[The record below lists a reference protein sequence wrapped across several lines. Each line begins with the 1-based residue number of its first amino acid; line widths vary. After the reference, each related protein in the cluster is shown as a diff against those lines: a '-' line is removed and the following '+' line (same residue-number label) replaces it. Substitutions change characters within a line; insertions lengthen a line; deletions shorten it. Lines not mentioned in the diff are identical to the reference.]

1 MCQCLPA
8 GDGMVADGG
17 GGHGNL
23 GLPAG
28 DGVVAA
34 QGLSAAQGCHLC
46 LKKIKIM

>member
-23 GLPAG
+23 PAG
-28 DGVVAA
+28 DAVVAA
-34 QGLSAAQGCHLC
+34 QGLSAVQGCHLC
-46 LKKIKIM
+46 LKKFKIM